1 MINIYLLRHGET
13 LYNQQGLM
21 QGWCDSE
28 LLESSIVNAIKTG
41 EMLHEEGIS
50 FDLVFHSD
58 SGRVK
63 DTLKYLLQGLGT
75 DLVGDIIEDK
85 GLREMNFGSAE
96 KSSVSQVWREVSEAN
111 NMEDVTKSLAA
122 IERCD
127 LLHKLP
133 QYSDAESGK
142 DFILR
147 INKTMD
153 NIVKK
158 ALEDDRLNVLIVA
171 HGLTI
176 LNILNRSINYVPSY
190 RSYRNLS
197 LSKVIFKEE
206 VYTIDFIDR
215 VYYLASK

>member
-1 MINIYLLRHGET
+1 MINIYLSRHGET

-21 QGWCDSE
+21 QGWCDSK
-28 LLESSIVNAIKTG
+28 LLESSIMNAKKTG
-41 EMLHEEGIS
+41 EMLREEGIS

-63 DTLKYLLQGLGT
+63 DTLKYLLQGLGA

-96 KSSVSQVWREVSEAN
+96 KCSVSQVWREVSEAN
-111 NMEDVTKSLAA
+111 NMEDVTKSIEA

-142 DFILR
+142 DFTLR
-147 INKTMD
+147 VNKAMD

-158 ALEDDRLNVLIVA
+158 ASDNNRSDILIVA

-176 LNILNRSINYVPSY
+176 LNILMRSINFVPSF

-197 LSKVIFKEE
+197 LSKMIFKEG
-206 VYTIDFIDR
+206 VYTTDFTNRI
-215 VYYLASK
+215 YY